1 MRSIPENKLSVNGTK
16 KIPIE
21 NNVHL
26 LNYQVWT

>member
-16 KIPIE
+16 KISIE